1 MYQEAV
7 EASAKFNKRLF
18 NERRMRMP
26 FIDSQTRVAQ
36 TNSMIWMNDSHRTN
50 NYEDRQRGFI
60 YSYQNRKWYKPRRHL
75 FETNDQ
81 LNRNNQQSS
90 ATLSSMQSTT
100 SNEPHQ
106 NGSAAYNL
114 HTSSTNGTLH
124 ASNSMNTVNFM
135 NENSNSMDSST
146 FQVNRLANNTAS
158 LAQVSSS
165 ATLPID
171 DFHMDEWQLNS
182 HNIEDSFDND
192 PNNDNDDSDQDEY
205 EDSKRKGKKKVSRLV
220 YPF

>member
-50 NYEDRQRGFI
+50 NFEDRQRGFI
-60 YSYQNRKWYKPRRHL
+60 YSYQTKKWYKPRRHL

-90 ATLSSMQSTT
+90 ATLSSMHSIN
-100 SNEPHQ
+100 SNEP
-106 NGSAAYNL
+106 NGSTHNL
-114 HTSSTNGTLH
+114 HTSNTNGTLH
-124 ASNSMNTVNFM
+124 ASNSMNTVTFT

-146 FQVNRLANNTAS
+146 FQANRLVNNTSS

-165 ATLPID
+165 ATMPVD
-171 DFHMDEWQLNS
+171 DYHMDEWQLNT
-182 HNIEDSFDND
+182 HNIEDSFDNE
-192 PNNDNDDSDQDEY
+192 PNNDNDDSDQDDY
-205 EDSKRKGKKKVSRLV
+205 EDSKRKGKKKVSHFV
-220 YPF
+220 FFEQF